1 MITHQEREKIT
12 LDFST
17 RRRKKDVEVKFG
29 GDDIR
34 FLEKLKQMRYSDHTV
49 QVYPH
54 LFQHSFATHLIE
66 QGTDLKIVQELLEH
80 NNIKTT
86 ELYVHIADTY
96 KSKIK
101 SPLDDI
107 LMEETL

>member
-1 MITHQEREKIT
+1 MKAYQGREKIT
-12 LDFST
+12 LAFST
-17 RRRKKDVEVKFG
+17 RGRKKYVEVKFG

-34 FLEKLKQMRYSDHTV
+34 FLEKLKQMRYGDHTK

-66 QGTDLKIVQELLEH
+66 QRTDLKIVQELLGH
-80 NNIKTT
+80 NNIKAT
-86 ELYVHIADTY
+86 EVYVHIADTY

-101 SPLDDI
+101 TPLDDI
-107 LMEETL
+107 LTEETL

>member
-49 QVYPH
+49 QVYPQIGRAH
-54 LFQHSFATHLIE
+54 
-66 QGTDLKIVQELLEH
+66 V
-80 NNIKTT
+80 
-86 ELYVHIADTY
+86 
-96 KSKIK
+96 
-101 SPLDDI
+101 
-107 LMEETL
+107 

>member
-34 FLEKLKQMRYSDHTV
+34 FLEKLK

-107 LMEETL
+107 LTEETL

>member
-34 FLEKLKQMRYSDHTV
+34 FLEKLKQMRYS
-49 QVYPH
+49 YCMNI
-54 LFQHSFATHLIE
+54 LFIS
-66 QGTDLKIVQELLEH
+66 
-80 NNIKTT
+80 
-86 ELYVHIADTY
+86 Y
-96 KSKIK
+96 S
-101 SPLDDI
+101 I
-107 LMEETL
+107 LF